1 MENITVDTKIK
12 EWYTNEYPHDTNA
25 SKMNSNITFKDFR
38 DKVWTNYDVYD
49 LMGVECDTMRARLFK
64 QVAFLRN
71 VPYQHI
77 ENEWIWS
84 DY

>member
-1 MENITVDTKIK
+1 MGNTTVDTKIK
-12 EWYTNEYPHDTNA
+12 EWYTNEYPQDTNGA
-25 SKMNSNITFKDFR
+25 KMNPEITFGEFR
-38 DKVWTNYDVYD
+38 DKVWANVNVYE
-49 LMGVECDTMRARLFK
+49 LMGVECDTMRVRLFK

-84 DY
+84 DI